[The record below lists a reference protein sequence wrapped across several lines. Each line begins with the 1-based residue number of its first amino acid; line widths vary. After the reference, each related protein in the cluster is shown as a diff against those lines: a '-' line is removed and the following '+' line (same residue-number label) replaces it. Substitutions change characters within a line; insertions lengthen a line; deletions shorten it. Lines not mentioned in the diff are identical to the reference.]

1 MIIIFGNFFGAL
13 SDLICTYIDTSYK
26 EEKRLAEQDR
36 IKREKECYEKERKYE
51 EAWMKATKESHENP
65 DEWSILPYG
74 WSPFGIFI

>member
-1 MIIIFGNFFGAL
+1 MIIIFGNFFGTL
-13 SDLICTYIDTSYK
+13 SNLICTYIDTSYE
-26 EEKRLAEQDR
+26 EEKRLTEQDR
-36 IKREKECYEKERKYE
+36 IKKEKERYEKERKYE

>member
-1 MIIIFGNFFGAL
+1 MIIIFGNFFRAL
-13 SDLICTYIDTSYK
+13 SDLICAYIDETDK
-26 EEKRLAEQDR
+26 IERQLIEQDR
-36 IKREKECYEKERKYE
+36 IRKEKKRYEKERKYE